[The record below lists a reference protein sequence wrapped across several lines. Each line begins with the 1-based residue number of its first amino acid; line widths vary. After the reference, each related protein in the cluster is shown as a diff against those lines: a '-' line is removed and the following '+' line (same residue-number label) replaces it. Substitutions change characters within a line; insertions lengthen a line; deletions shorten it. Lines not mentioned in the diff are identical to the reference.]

1 MFATEEML
9 GTRAATG
16 TGAATGT
23 PVDTLLVVT
32 FRAATTGDIT
42 LGGTPETTL
51 ADTTQVET
59 IPVATTPETTVMAA
73 MWAMWS
79 MSIIMEHTMAAVSR
93 TSMMHTGVMPF
104 TQAPLMDIGA
114 QVVIFTPGVMSMEV
128 TTWMA
133 RAPHQL
139 TLVM

>member
-1 MFATEEML
+1 MQVDAPKMIKTVESMLRVFSTSRTKTVVLTFATEEMLVALAL

-51 ADTTQVET
+51 VDTTQVET
-59 IPVATTPETTVMAA
+59 TPVATTPETTVMVA
-73 MWAMWS
+73 M
-79 MSIIMEHTMAAVSR
+79 
-93 TSMMHTGVMPF
+93 
-104 TQAPLMDIGA
+104 
-114 QVVIFTPGVMSMEV
+114 
-128 TTWMA
+128 
-133 RAPHQL
+133 
-139 TLVM
+139 

>member
-1 MFATEEML
+1 MATTACTSSSSKNRKRPTKPLVGPADLQSRAHSPWMTARTSAPLEML
-9 GTRAATG
+9 LALALG

-51 ADTTQVET
+51 VDTTQVET

-73 MWAMWS
+73 M
-79 MSIIMEHTMAAVSR
+79 
-93 TSMMHTGVMPF
+93 
-104 TQAPLMDIGA
+104 
-114 QVVIFTPGVMSMEV
+114 
-128 TTWMA
+128 
-133 RAPHQL
+133 
-139 TLVM
+139 

>member
-1 MFATEEML
+1 MQVDAPKMIKTVESMLRVFSTSRTNTVVLMFATEEML

-73 MWAMWS
+73 M
-79 MSIIMEHTMAAVSR
+79 
-93 TSMMHTGVMPF
+93 
-104 TQAPLMDIGA
+104 
-114 QVVIFTPGVMSMEV
+114 
-128 TTWMA
+128 
-133 RAPHQL
+133 
-139 TLVM
+139 